1 MMQKRKETG
10 KRLKNFRL
18 FISVLIVSILI
29 FVIYINIPSL
39 SIPSDSKDSLLQ
51 ENPIAVEKHESVL
64 SSSSSV
70 ASTKTYKVVAKK
82 RIAYAITVTKDGSF
96 LDGALVL
103 GHAARKVH
111 DVSQGYMSQYD
122 ADLVAFV
129 APGVVTAR
137 PILTAY
143 GWKVLEK
150 QLPVELAEIENRDYA
165 DKMKNSG
172 CCGADEF
179 LKLWA
184 YTLTE
189 YHRVVHLD
197 MDSIIFKS
205 MVR

>member
-1 MMQKRKETG
+1 MQRPRDVAKH
-10 KRLKNFRL
+10 LVSFRL
-18 FISVLIVSILI
+18 LIGLFLFVPVVIVIYVSI
-29 FVIYINIPSL
+29 ST
-39 SIPSDSKDSLLQ
+39 
-51 ENPIAVEKHESVL
+51 
-64 SSSSSV
+64 SSSSEYGKGAVPLRTSPV
-70 ASTKTYKVVAKK
+70 ISKIQSIVSPNVRSISKKKKV
-82 RIAYAITVTKDGSF
+82 AYAITVTKDGHF

-111 DVSQGYMSQYD
+111 DESKGYISNYD

-137 PILTAY
+137 PILEAY
-143 GWKVLEK
+143 GWRILEK
-150 QLPVELAEIENRDYA
+150 KLPVELADIQNRDYA
-165 DKMKNSG
+165 EKMKNSG

-205 MVR
+205 MVSASNQL

>member
-39 SIPSDSKDSLLQ
+39 SIPSDSKDSLLE
-51 ENPIAVEKHESVL
+51 ENPIAVEKNESVL
-64 SSSSSV
+64 SSSCSV
-70 ASTKTYKVVAKK
+70 DSTKKKVVAKK